1 MSFRKDFLSGV
12 LYTSVAKYAG
22 IIISM
27 LVTFV
32 LARILDPSDFAVI
45 AIAIVILNFL
55 NLFTDFGL
63 GPAIIQNDDLSE
75 IDIKSLFNFTI
86 LLGIAGGIFLLLAS
100 VPIAHYYEN
109 DQLINVVRLL
119 SINIF
124 FISFNTVP
132 NALLIK
138 KKQFRLIAL
147 RTLGFQLAAG
157 IIAIIGALKGMGVYS
172 LVVQYM
178 VANVGVALFNYYC
191 NPIPFSLTL
200 KTSSI
205 KKIFNFSIFQF
216 LSSIIYFFSK
226 EIDKLII
233 GKKFEF
239 DELGYYE
246 KSYRLIQM
254 PVNNLVAI
262 FTPVVQP
269 LFKDLKQDKNDFES
283 KFFTLTRYL
292 SLFAFPLATLL
303 FFSGGDIIYLFY
315 GPKWGP
321 AIMPFKMLSIAVG
334 FQIIMSTYMPIM
346 QASGKVKI
354 MLLASI
360 IDFCLI
366 ITYLS
371 IGLYIGELV
380 CVALLVSMSAIS
392 FFIVYTFLIGRFVI
406 GCSVIKLFKNTLYGV
421 LIALICAFPQ
431 IIVNRLII
439 GDFSIWRLIINVL
452 LVIGVF
458 FLSTSWF
465 KMISWKGLL
474 AVFKRNK

>member
-1 MSFRKDFLSGV
+1 MSFRKEFLSGV
-12 LYTSVAKYAG
+12 LYTSIAKYAG
-22 IIISM
+22 IFISM
-27 LVTFV
+27 IVTFV

-45 AIAIVILNFL
+45 AIAVVILNFL

-75 IDIKSLFNFTI
+75 VDIKSLFNFTI
-86 LLGIAGGIFLLLAS
+86 LMGIAGGMFLLLAS

-109 DQLINVVRLL
+109 DQLISVVRLL

-138 KKQFRLIAL
+138 QKQFRLIAF

-157 IIAIIGALKGMGVYS
+157 IIAIICALKGMGVSS

-178 VANVGVALFNYYC
+178 VANVGVTLFNYYC
-191 NPIPFSLTL
+191 SPIPFSVIL
-200 KTSSI
+200 KSNSI
-205 KKIFNFSIFQF
+205 KKILNFSVFQF
-216 LSSIIYFFSK
+216 LSSIVYFFSK

-233 GKKFEF
+233 GKKMEFE
-239 DELGYYE
+239 ELGYYE

-254 PVNNLVAI
+254 PVSNLVSI
-262 FTPVVQP
+262 FTPVIQP
-269 LFKDLKQDKNDFES
+269 LFKDLNQDKHDFET

-292 SLFAFPLATLL
+292 SLLAFPLATLL

-321 AIMPFKMLSIAVG
+321 AIVPFKMLSIAVG

-354 MLLASI
+354 MLIASI
-360 IDFCLI
+360 IEFCLI
-366 ITYLS
+366 ITFLS
-371 IGLYIGELV
+371 IGLYADNLV
-380 CVALLVSMSAIS
+380 YVAFGVSISAICN
-392 FFIVYTFLIGRFVI
+392 FIISTFLMGRFVI
-406 GCSVIKLFKNTLYGV
+406 GSSVAKLFKNVLYGAIIAFFCIIPQVVVNHLIPGEFSV
-421 LIALICAFPQ
+421 L
-431 IIVNRLII
+431 
-439 GDFSIWRLIINVL
+439 RLIINVI
-452 LVIGVF
+452 LVMGVVF
-458 FLSTSWF
+458 FTTSWL
-465 KMISWKGLL
+465 KMISWKNLIELL
-474 AVFKRNK
+474 KKK